1 MIGHRI
7 INRILKHDSWQQISE
22 NSQKSYMED
31 IKHQIAKYTE
41 IKVLDIYYL
50 DVNTWAAV
58 VFCDEKGEQ
67 EYYRIVLGSNPQGNA
82 IDEFDILIKTFNLNK
97 KFSNY
102 KEDISDSYFKNDD
115 AFTAIYH
122 LNLAFAVNEI
132 LDKIQE
138 IDYNNSVE

>member
-1 MIGHRI
+1 MIEDRI
-7 INRILKHDSWQQISE
+7 IKRILKHESWEQISK
-22 NSQKSYMED
+22 NSQKYYIED
-31 IKHQIAKYTE
+31 IKPQIAKYTK

-67 EYYRIVLGSNPQGNA
+67 EYYRIVLGSNPQGNPT
-82 IDEFDILIKTFNLNK
+82 DEFDILIKTFNLNR

-102 KEDISDSYFKNDD
+102 KEDTSKYFMNDD

-122 LNLAFAVNEI
+122 LNLAFVVNEI

-138 IDYNNSVE
+138 LDYNNLVE